1 MSQTAF
7 QIEQQNWTDE
17 VYEELNQAVERASVH
32 SSEHVE
38 RPVAVFDFDNT
49 CIFHDIGELFSH
61 YLIDEIGY
69 RYDLDAFWELVDPR
83 DGRDHIRQLTHSL
96 LEMDPARRR
105 HCDIYDAYL
114 AEMGAIYGRK
124 YVREG
129 AQSCYEWAVR
139 LHVGM
144 TPEEIRRHTVRA
156 MALEVG
162 AEIRCEV
169 RDTRRGEKVRID
181 HGIRIHEEFRRL
193 MPALE
198 AAGFDVWVVSA
209 TNQWTVE
216 TFAELVFGVPRERV
230 LGNRVHPGEDGLLSA
245 TTCEPVLYRQ
255 GKVDIIAQE
264 IGRQPALVFGDSLTD
279 FEMMCE
285 ASELAVLID
294 CGHAELRDKA
304 ERRGF
309 AIQPQET
316 LTCSDEWSCP

>member
-1 MSQTAF
+1 MNSRRIE
-7 QIEQQNWTDE
+7 IEQLNWTDE
-17 VYEELNQAVERASVH
+17 VYGRLCEAVERATACD
-32 SSEHVE
+32 E

-83 DGRDHIRQLTHSL
+83 DGRDHIRELTAAL
-96 LEMDPARRR
+96 LAMDAATCRQTEV
-105 HCDIYDAYL
+105 YEQYL
-114 AEMGAIYGRK
+114 AEMGAIYERK

-129 AQSCYEWAVR
+129 AAPCYEWAVR

-144 TPEEIRRHTVRA
+144 TPDEIRQQTVRA
-156 MALEVG
+156 MHR
-162 AEIRCEV
+162 EIGRAVESEV
-169 RDTRRGEKVRID
+169 RHTRRGEKVRIN

-216 TFAELVFGVPRERV
+216 TFAELVFGVPKERV
-230 LGNRVHPGEDGLLSA
+230 LGNRVHMGDDGLLGS
-245 TTCEPVLYRQ
+245 TTLQPVLYRE

-279 FEMMCE
+279 FEMMCH
-285 ASELAVLID
+285 ASELAVLVD
-294 CGHAELRDKA
+294 RGHDELLEKA
-304 ERRGF
+304 EARGF
-309 AIQPQET
+309 AIQPQKA
-316 LTCSDEWSCP
+316 LTCTSEWNCP

>member
-1 MSQTAF
+1 MIDSAL

-17 VYEELNQAVERASVH
+17 VYEGLCRAVEGASGDG
-32 SSEHVE
+32 E

-61 YLIDEIGY
+61 FLIDEIGY

-83 DGRDHIRQLTHSL
+83 DGRDHIRTLTRELSA
-96 LEMDPARRR
+96 MAPKARRS
-105 HCDIYDAYL
+105 CAAYEEYL

-129 AQSCYEWAVR
+129 AASCYQWAVR

-144 TPEEIRRHTVRA
+144 TPADIRRRTVDA
-156 MALEVG
+156 IKLEVG
-162 AEIRCEV
+162 REITCEV
-169 RDTRRGEKVRID
+169 RDTRRGGEVRIN

-193 MPALE
+193 MPALT
-198 AAGFDVWVVSA
+198 AAGFDVWIVSA
-209 TNQWTVE
+209 TNLWTVQ
-216 TFAELVFGVPRERV
+216 TFAELVFGVPRQRV
-230 LGNRVHPGEDGLLSA
+230 LGNRVEMGEDGLLSA

-264 IGRQPALVFGDSLTD
+264 IGRQPALIFGDSLTD

-309 AIQPQET
+309 AVQPQDV
-316 LTCSDEWSCP
+316 LTCSSQWRRP